1 MSNISEKLARKG
13 APGGSTAQV
22 RLNVRHLSVWSTT
35 KIAFLIGLVLGVFGI
50 AATMATRQILVATGG
65 FAQIDSL
72 LGGTL
77 GTTSG
82 TSTASTISFGFVLA
96 IAVAFAALTVIGTT
110 ILGVLVALLYNA
122 STRLTDGLL
131 VGFSER

>member
-13 APGGSTAQV
+13 APKGPTAQV
-22 RLNVRHLSVWSTT
+22 RLNVRHLSVWSAT
-35 KIAFLIGLVLGVFGI
+35 KIAFLIGLILGIFGI

-65 FAQIDSL
+65 FAQIDTL
-72 LGGTL
+72 LGGAFS
-77 GTTSG
+77 TSSG
-82 TSTASTISFGFVLA
+82 ASITSTISFGLVLA
-96 IAVAFAALTVIGTT
+96 IAVAIAALTVIGTT
-110 ILGVLVALLYNA
+110 VLGVLVAVLYNA